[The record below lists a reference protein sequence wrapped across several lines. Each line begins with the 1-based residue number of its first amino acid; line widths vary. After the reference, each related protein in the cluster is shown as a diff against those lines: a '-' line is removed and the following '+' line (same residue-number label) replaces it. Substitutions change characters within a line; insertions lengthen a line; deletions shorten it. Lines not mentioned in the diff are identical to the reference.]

1 MRKIFHLYSK
11 NIFKHFGEIFK
22 DFLLAINCRT
32 GLFNY
37 VDRMRILITH
47 CSDCITAAAAR
58 CFPVCPL
65 CRESAAGVAFLLRCH
80 SGQS

>member
-1 MRKIFHLYSK
+1 MRKIFHLDSK
-11 NIFKHFGEIFK
+11 NIFKLFGEIFK

-32 GLFNY
+32 GLFN
-37 VDRMRILITH
+37 DENMRILIRH

-65 CRESAAGVAFLLRCH
+65 CRESAAGAAFLLRCH
-80 SGQS
+80 SGQR

>member
-1 MRKIFHLYSK
+1 MRKIFYLDGK
-11 NIFKHFGEIFK
+11 QNFKHFGEIFK

-32 GLFNY
+32 SLFN
-37 VDRMRILITH
+37 DENMRILITL

>member
-1 MRKIFHLYSK
+1 MVK
-11 NIFKHFGEIFK
+11 IFKHFGKIFK

-32 GLFNY
+32 SLFN
-37 VDRMRILITH
+37 DENMRILIRH

-65 CRESAAGVAFLLRCH
+65 CRESAAGAAFLLRCH